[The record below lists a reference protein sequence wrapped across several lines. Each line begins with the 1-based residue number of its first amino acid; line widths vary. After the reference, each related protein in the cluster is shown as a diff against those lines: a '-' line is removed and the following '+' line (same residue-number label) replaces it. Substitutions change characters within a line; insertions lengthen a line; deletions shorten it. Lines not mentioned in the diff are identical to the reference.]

1 MKLKKLVL
9 QSLFVSLCMIP
20 SATLA
25 TEIDID
31 DTSDVHPHPNKI
43 QSNIKDYIILGWN
56 NTMKGDTEDATKDP
70 FLTVSSIV
78 GPHNKLTNARNAY
91 IVGRNNNIGTSTID
105 SNKVSVVGTYN
116 TLIGE
121 RSNVLGHNNKLM
133 QVNQATVLGNYNE
146 TRGDYTYILG
156 SDIETLDSNSV
167 ILGHRSASRE
177 FTSVSSATV
186 GSLEFN
192 GFAGATVQTVDGHYP
207 EDDTPMSSG
216 VVSIGAKDNERQL
229 IYVAAGQ
236 VNKNSTDAINGSQ
249 LYATNNVLN
258 NTATSV
264 SKLLGGNAALAS
276 DGTITYTNIGGT
288 NKDTVEDAIASN
300 VAAINNNTTKIENHE
315 TRITSVEKTVE
326 THTAE
331 IEENKEN
338 IAKNAGAI
346 EVNKDNI
353 TANTQSINE
362 LAQAQQQSM
371 DGIRHAI
378 NDVRKESRQG
388 DAMNA
393 ALAALKPLQYDPDEK
408 TQIMAGVGG
417 YKGEHAV
424 ALGLAHFFNDSL
436 MANIGGA
443 YTSGS
448 SMIWNA
454 GVTIKF
460 GSSHDKDD
468 EHRRTT
474 IEYTPDVVVKE
485 HIATLE
491 QEVAT
496 SKAEMA
502 ALRASSTAQINE
514 LQKQIEELKRLLTK

>member
-25 TEIDID
+25 TEINID
-31 DTSDVHPHPNKI
+31 DTSIGHPHPNSV
-43 QSNIKDYIILGWN
+43 QNNIKDYIILGWN
-56 NTMKGDTEDATKDP
+56 NTMKGDTEYATDEP
-70 FLTVSSIV
+70 FLAVSSIV

-186 GSLEFN
+186 GSLKFN
-192 GFAGATVQTVDGHYP
+192 GFAGATVQTVDGHFP
-207 EDDTPMSSG
+207 DADTPMSSG

-264 SKLLGGNAALAS
+264 SELLGGNAALAS
-276 DGTITYTNIGGT
+276 DGKITYTNIGGT

-300 VAAINNNTTKIENHE
+300 VAAINNNTTKIENNE

-331 IEENKEN
+331 IKENKEN
-338 IAKNAGAI
+338 IAKNT
-346 EVNKDNI
+346 E
-353 TANTQSINE
+353 
-362 LAQAQQQSM
+362 
-371 DGIRHAI
+371 AI

-460 GSSHDKDD
+460 GSSHDKND

>member
-9 QSLFVSLCMIP
+9 QSLFVSLCIIP

-25 TEIDID
+25 TEINID
-31 DTSDVHPHPNKI
+31 DTDIGHPHPNSV
-43 QSNIKDYIILGWN
+43 QNNIKDYIILGWS
-56 NTMKGDTEDATKDP
+56 NTMKGDTEDATDKP
-70 FLTVSSIV
+70 FNTVSSIV

-91 IVGRNNNIGTSTID
+91 IVGRNNNIGTSIID

-156 SDIETLDSNSV
+156 SDIETSDSNSV

-186 GSLEFN
+186 GSLKFN
-192 GFAGATVQTVDGHYP
+192 DFAGATVQTVDGHYP

-236 VNKNSTDAINGSQ
+236 VDQNSTDAINGSQ

-331 IEENKEN
+331 IKENKE
-338 IAKNAGAI
+338 
-346 EVNKDNI
+346 
-353 TANTQSINE
+353 
-362 LAQAQQQSM
+362 
-371 DGIRHAI
+371 AI

-448 SMIWNA
+448 SMMWNA

-468 EHRRTT
+468 EDRRTT

>member
-25 TEIDID
+25 TEINID
-31 DTSDVHPHPNKI
+31 DTDIGHPHPNSV
-43 QSNIKDYIILGWN
+43 QNNIKDYIILGWS
-56 NTMKGDTEDATKDP
+56 NTMKGDTEDATDKP
-70 FLTVSSIV
+70 FNTVSSIV

-91 IVGRNNNIGTSTID
+91 IVGRNNNIGTSIID

-156 SDIETLDSNSV
+156 SDIETSDSNSV

-186 GSLEFN
+186 GSLKFN
-192 GFAGATVQTVDGHYP
+192 GFAGATVQTVNGHY
-207 EDDTPMSSG
+207 ESDDPVSSG

-300 VAAINNNTTKIENHE
+300 VVAINNNTTKIENHE

-331 IEENKEN
+331 IKENKE
-338 IAKNAGAI
+338 
-346 EVNKDNI
+346 
-353 TANTQSINE
+353 
-362 LAQAQQQSM
+362 
-371 DGIRHAI
+371 AI

-436 MANIGGA
+436 MANVGGA

-460 GSSHDKDD
+460 GSSHDKED

>member
-25 TEIDID
+25 TEINID
-31 DTSDVHPHPNKI
+31 DTGIGHPHPNSV
-43 QSNIKDYIILGWN
+43 QDNIKDYIILGWN
-56 NTMKGDTEDATKDP
+56 NTMKGDTEDATDKP
-70 FLTVSSIV
+70 FNTVSSIV

-121 RSNVLGHNNKLM
+121 LSNVLGHNNKLM
-133 QVNQATVLGNYNE
+133 QVNQATVLGNYNN

-156 SDIETLDSNSV
+156 SDIETSDSNSV

-186 GSLEFN
+186 GSLKFN

-216 VVSIGAKDNERQL
+216 VVSIGAEKNERQL

-236 VNKNSTDAINGSQ
+236 VNQNSTDAINGSQ

-264 SKLLGGNAALAS
+264 STLLGGNAALAL

-300 VAAINNNTTKIENHE
+300 VAAINNNTTKIENNE

-331 IEENKEN
+331 IKENKEN
-338 IAKNAGAI
+338 IAKNA
-346 EVNKDNI
+346 E
-353 TANTQSINE
+353 
-362 LAQAQQQSM
+362 
-371 DGIRHAI
+371 AI

-448 SMIWNA
+448 SMMWNA

-468 EHRRTT
+468 EDRRTT

>member
-9 QSLFVSLCMIP
+9 QSLVVSLCMIP

-25 TEIDID
+25 TEINID
-31 DTSDVHPHPNKI
+31 DSGIGHPHPNSV
-43 QSNIKDYIILGWN
+43 QNNIKDYIILGWN

-78 GPHNKLTNARNAY
+78 GPHNKLNNALNTY
-91 IVGRNNNIGTSTID
+91 IVGRNNKIGTSTID

-156 SDIETLDSNSV
+156 SDIETSDSNSV

-186 GSLEFN
+186 GSLKFN

-236 VNKNSTDAINGSQ
+236 VDQNSTDAINGSQ

-331 IEENKEN
+331 IKENKEN
-338 IAKNAGAI
+338 IAKNA
-346 EVNKDNI
+346 E
-353 TANTQSINE
+353 
-362 LAQAQQQSM
+362 
-371 DGIRHAI
+371 AI

-448 SMIWNA
+448 SMMWNA

-468 EHRRTT
+468 EDRRTT

>member
-25 TEIDID
+25 TEINID
-31 DTSDVHPHPNKI
+31 DTDIGHPHPN
-43 QSNIKDYIILGWN
+43 SVENNIKDYIILGWS
-56 NTMKGDTEDATKDP
+56 NTMKGDTEDATDKP
-70 FLTVSSIV
+70 FNTVSSIV

-192 GFAGATVQTVDGHYP
+192 GFAGATVQTVNGHY
-207 EDDTPMSSG
+207 ESDDPVSSG

-300 VAAINNNTTKIENHE
+300 VVAINNNTTKIENHE

-331 IEENKEN
+331 IKENKE
-338 IAKNAGAI
+338 
-346 EVNKDNI
+346 
-353 TANTQSINE
+353 
-362 LAQAQQQSM
+362 
-371 DGIRHAI
+371 AI

-448 SMIWNA
+448 SMMWNA

-474 IEYTPDVVVKE
+474 IEYTQDVMVKE

>member
-25 TEIDID
+25 TEINID
-31 DTSDVHPHPNKI
+31 DTDIGHPHPNSV
-43 QSNIKDYIILGWN
+43 QNNIKDYIILGWS
-56 NTMKGDTEDATKDP
+56 NTMKGDTEDATDKP
-70 FLTVSSIV
+70 FNTVSSIV

-91 IVGRNNNIGTSTID
+91 IVGRNNNIGTSIID

-156 SDIETLDSNSV
+156 SDIETSDSNSV

-186 GSLEFN
+186 GSLKFN
-192 GFAGATVQTVDGHYP
+192 DFAGATVQTVDGHYP

-236 VNKNSTDAINGSQ
+236 VDQNSTDAINGSQ

-300 VAAINNNTTKIENHE
+300 VAAINNNTTKIENNE

-331 IEENKEN
+331 IKENKEN
-338 IAKNAGAI
+338 IAKNT
-346 EVNKDNI
+346 E
-353 TANTQSINE
+353 
-362 LAQAQQQSM
+362 
-371 DGIRHAI
+371 AI

-448 SMIWNA
+448 SMMWNA

>member
-31 DTSDVHPHPNKI
+31 DTDIGHPHPNSV
-43 QSNIKDYIILGWN
+43 QNNIKDYIILGWS

-78 GPHNKLTNARNAY
+78 GPHNKLNNASNAY
-91 IVGRNNNIGTSTID
+91 IVGRNNKIGTSTID

-156 SDIETLDSNSV
+156 SDIETSDSNSV

-186 GSLEFN
+186 GSLKFN

-236 VNKNSTDAINGSQ
+236 VDQNSTDAINGSQ

-331 IEENKEN
+331 IKENKEN
-338 IAKNAGAI
+338 IAKNA
-346 EVNKDNI
+346 E
-353 TANTQSINE
+353 
-362 LAQAQQQSM
+362 
-371 DGIRHAI
+371 AI

-448 SMIWNA
+448 SMMWNA

>member
-25 TEIDID
+25 TEINID
-31 DTSDVHPHPNKI
+31 DTDIGHPHPNSV
-43 QSNIKDYIILGWN
+43 QNNIKDYIILGWS
-56 NTMKGDTEDATKDP
+56 NTMKGDTEDATDKP
-70 FLTVSSIV
+70 FNTVSSIV
-78 GPHNKLTNARNAY
+78 GPHNKLTNTRNAY
-91 IVGRNNNIGTSTID
+91 IVGRNNNIGTSIID

-116 TLIGE
+116 TFIGE

-156 SDIETLDSNSV
+156 SDIETSDSNSV

-186 GSLEFN
+186 GSLKFN
-192 GFAGATVQTVDGHYP
+192 GFAGATVQTVNGHY
-207 EDDTPMSSG
+207 ESDDPVSSG

-300 VAAINNNTTKIENHE
+300 VVAINNNTTKIENHE

-331 IEENKEN
+331 IKENKE
-338 IAKNAGAI
+338 
-346 EVNKDNI
+346 
-353 TANTQSINE
+353 
-362 LAQAQQQSM
+362 
-371 DGIRHAI
+371 AI

-443 YTSGS
+443 DTSGS
-448 SMIWNA
+448 SISGKA
-454 GVTIKF
+454 GVPLKC
-460 GSSHDKDD
+460 GSSHDTDADD
-468 EHRRTT
+468 RRPTL
-474 IEYTPDVVVKE
+474 EYTPDVVVKE

>member
-1 MKLKKLVL
+1 MKLKKLAL
-9 QSLFVSLCMIP
+9 QSLVVSLCMIP

-25 TEIDID
+25 TEINID
-31 DTSDVHPHPNKI
+31 DSGIGHPHPNKI
-43 QSNIKDYIILGWN
+43 QSNIKDYIILGWR
-56 NTMKGDTEDATKDP
+56 NTMEGDTAKATENP

-105 SNKVSVVGTYN
+105 SNKVSVVGNYN
-116 TLIGE
+116 TLTGE
-121 RSNVLGHNNKLM
+121 LSNVLGHNNKLM

-192 GFAGATVQTVDGHYP
+192 GFAGATVRTVKGHY
-207 EDDTPMSSG
+207 ESDDPVSSG
-216 VVSIGAKDNERQL
+216 VVSIGAEENERQL

-264 SKLLGGNAALAS
+264 SELLGGNAALAS
-276 DGTITYTNIGGT
+276 DGKITYTNIGGT

-300 VAAINNNTTKIENHE
+300 VAAINNNTTKIENNE
-315 TRITSVEKTVE
+315 TRITSVKNTVE

-331 IEENKEN
+331 IKENKEN
-338 IAKNAGAI
+338 IAQNAEAI

-353 TANTQSINE
+353 AANTQSINE

-448 SMIWNA
+448 SMMWNA

>member
-25 TEIDID
+25 TEINID
-31 DTSDVHPHPNKI
+31 DTDIGHPHPNSV
-43 QSNIKDYIILGWN
+43 QNNIKDYIILGWS
-56 NTMKGDTEDATKDP
+56 NTMKGDTEDATDKP
-70 FLTVSSIV
+70 FNTVSSIV

-91 IVGRNNNIGTSTID
+91 IVGRNNNIGTSIID

-186 GSLEFN
+186 GSLKFN
-192 GFAGATVQTVDGHYP
+192 GFAGATVQTVDGHFP
-207 EDDTPMSSG
+207 DDDTPMSSG
-216 VVSIGAKDNERQL
+216 VVSIGAEENERQL

-264 SKLLGGNAALAS
+264 SELLGGNAALAS
-276 DGTITYTNIGGT
+276 DGKITYTNIGGT

-300 VAAINNNTTKIENHE
+300 VVAINNNTTKIENNE

-331 IEENKEN
+331 IKENKEN
-338 IAKNAGAI
+338 IAKNT
-346 EVNKDNI
+346 E
-353 TANTQSINE
+353 
-362 LAQAQQQSM
+362 
-371 DGIRHAI
+371 AI

-460 GSSHDKDD
+460 GSSHDKED

>member
-31 DTSDVHPHPNKI
+31 DTDIGHPHPNSV
-43 QSNIKDYIILGWN
+43 QNNIKDYIILGWN
-56 NTMKGDTEDATKDP
+56 NTMKGDTEDATDEP

-78 GPHNKLTNARNAY
+78 GPQNTLTNARNAY
-91 IVGRNNNIGTSTID
+91 IVGRKNNIGTSIID

-156 SDIETLDSNSV
+156 SDIETSDSNSV

-186 GSLEFN
+186 GSLKFN

-236 VNKNSTDAINGSQ
+236 VDQNSTDAINGSQ

-331 IEENKEN
+331 IKENKEN
-338 IAKNAGAI
+338 IAKNA
-346 EVNKDNI
+346 E
-353 TANTQSINE
+353 
-362 LAQAQQQSM
+362 
-371 DGIRHAI
+371 AI

>member
-25 TEIDID
+25 TEINID
-31 DTSDVHPHPNKI
+31 DTGIGHPHPNSV
-43 QSNIKDYIILGWN
+43 QDNVKDYIILGWH
-56 NTMKGDTEDATKDP
+56 NTMEGDTKEATDEP

-116 TLIGE
+116 TLTGE
-121 RSNVLGHNNKLM
+121 RSNVLGHYNELM
-133 QVNQATVLGNYNE
+133 QVNQATVLGNYNK

-156 SDIETLDSNSV
+156 SDIDTLDSNSV

-186 GSLEFN
+186 GSLKFN
-192 GFAGATVQTVDGHYP
+192 GFAGATVQTVDGHFP
-207 EDDTPMSSG
+207 DDDTPMSSG
-216 VVSIGAKDNERQL
+216 VVSIGAEENERQL

-264 SKLLGGNAALAS
+264 SELLGGNAALAS
-276 DGTITYTNIGGT
+276 DGKITYTNIGGT

-300 VAAINNNTTKIENHE
+300 VAAINNNTTKIENNE

-331 IEENKEN
+331 IKENKEN
-338 IAKNAGAI
+338 IAKNT
-346 EVNKDNI
+346 E
-353 TANTQSINE
+353 
-362 LAQAQQQSM
+362 
-371 DGIRHAI
+371 AI

-468 EHRRTT
+468 ENRRTT

>member
-25 TEIDID
+25 TEINID
-31 DTSDVHPHPNKI
+31 DTSIGHPHPNSV
-43 QSNIKDYIILGWN
+43 QNNIKDYIILGWN
-56 NTMKGDTEDATKDP
+56 NTMKGDTEYATDEP
-70 FLTVSSIV
+70 FLAVSSIV

-186 GSLEFN
+186 GSLKFN
-192 GFAGATVQTVDGHYP
+192 GFAGATVQTVDGHFP
-207 EDDTPMSSG
+207 DADTPMSSG

-264 SKLLGGNAALAS
+264 SELLGGNAALAS
-276 DGTITYTNIGGT
+276 DGKITYTNIGGT

-300 VAAINNNTTKIENHE
+300 VAAINNNTTKIENNE

-331 IEENKEN
+331 IKENKEN
-338 IAKNAGAI
+338 IAKNT
-346 EVNKDNI
+346 E
-353 TANTQSINE
+353 
-362 LAQAQQQSM
+362 
-371 DGIRHAI
+371 AI

-448 SMIWNA
+448 SMMWNA

-496 SKAEMA
+496 SKVEMA

>member
-25 TEIDID
+25 TEINID
-31 DTSDVHPHPNKI
+31 DTDIGHPHPNSV
-43 QSNIKDYIILGWN
+43 QNNIKDYIILGWS
-56 NTMKGDTEDATKDP
+56 NTMKGDTEDATDKP
-70 FLTVSSIV
+70 FNTVSSIV

-116 TLIGE
+116 KLTGE
-121 RSNVLGHNNKLM
+121 RSNVLGHYNELM
-133 QVNQATVLGNYNE
+133 QVNQATVLGNYNK

-156 SDIETLDSNSV
+156 SDIDTLDSNSV

-186 GSLEFN
+186 GSLKFN
-192 GFAGATVQTVDGHYP
+192 GFAGATVQTVDGHFP
-207 EDDTPMSSG
+207 DDDTPMSSG
-216 VVSIGAKDNERQL
+216 VVSIGAEENERQL

-264 SKLLGGNAALAS
+264 SELLGGNAALAS
-276 DGTITYTNIGGT
+276 DGKITYTNIGGT

-300 VAAINNNTTKIENHE
+300 VVAINNNTTKIENNE

-331 IEENKEN
+331 IKENKEN
-338 IAKNAGAI
+338 IAKNT
-346 EVNKDNI
+346 E
-353 TANTQSINE
+353 
-362 LAQAQQQSM
+362 
-371 DGIRHAI
+371 AI

-460 GSSHDKDD
+460 GSSHDKED

>member
-1 MKLKKLVL
+1 MKLKKLAL
-9 QSLFVSLCMIP
+9 QSLVVSLCMIP

-31 DTSDVHPHPNKI
+31 DTSVGHPHPNKI

-56 NTMKGDTEDATKDP
+56 NKMDGDTAKATENP

-116 TLIGE
+116 KLTGE
-121 RSNVLGHNNKLM
+121 RSNVLGHNNTLM
-133 QVNQATVLGNYNE
+133 QVNQATVLGNYND

-156 SDIETLDSNSV
+156 SDIETSDSNSV

-236 VNKNSTDAINGSQ
+236 VDQDSTDAINGSQ

-331 IEENKEN
+331 IKENKE
-338 IAKNAGAI
+338 
-346 EVNKDNI
+346 
-353 TANTQSINE
+353 
-362 LAQAQQQSM
+362 
-371 DGIRHAI
+371 AI

>member
-1 MKLKKLVL
+1 MKLKKLAL
-9 QSLFVSLCMIP
+9 QSLVVSLCMIP

-25 TEIDID
+25 TEINID
-31 DTSDVHPHPNKI
+31 DSGIGHPHPNKI
-43 QSNIKDYIILGWN
+43 QSNIKDYIILGWR
-56 NTMKGDTEDATKDP
+56 NTMEGDTAKATENP

-105 SNKVSVVGTYN
+105 SNKVSVVGNYN
-116 TLIGE
+116 TLTGE
-121 RSNVLGHNNKLM
+121 LSNVLGHNNKLM

-192 GFAGATVQTVDGHYP
+192 GFAGATVRTVKGHY
-207 EDDTPMSSG
+207 ESDDPVSSG
-216 VVSIGAKDNERQL
+216 VVSIGAEENERQL

-264 SKLLGGNAALAS
+264 SELLGGNAALAS
-276 DGTITYTNIGGT
+276 DGKITYTNIGGT

-300 VAAINNNTTKIENHE
+300 VAAINNNTTKIENNE

-331 IEENKEN
+331 IKENKEN
-338 IAKNAGAI
+338 IAKNT
-346 EVNKDNI
+346 E
-353 TANTQSINE
+353 
-362 LAQAQQQSM
+362 
-371 DGIRHAI
+371 AI

-460 GSSHDKDD
+460 GSSHDKED

>member
-31 DTSDVHPHPNKI
+31 DTSVGHPHPNKI

-56 NTMKGDTEDATKDP
+56 NKMDGDTAKATKNP

-78 GPHNKLTNARNAY
+78 GPHNELTNARNAY

-121 RSNVLGHNNKLM
+121 RSNVLGHNNELM
-133 QVNQATVLGNYNE
+133 QVNQATVLGNYNN

-186 GSLEFN
+186 GSLKFN
-192 GFAGATVQTVDGHYP
+192 GFAGATVQTVNGHY
-207 EDDTPMSSG
+207 ESDDPVSSG
-216 VVSIGAKDNERQL
+216 VVSIGAEKNERQL

-236 VNKNSTDAINGSQ
+236 VDKNSTDAINGSQ

-300 VAAINNNTTKIENHE
+300 VAAINNNTTKIENNE

-326 THTAE
+326 THMAE
-331 IEENKEN
+331 IKENKEN
-338 IAKNAGAI
+338 IAKNAEAI
-346 EVNKDNI
+346 KVNKDNI
-353 TANTQSINE
+353 AANTQS
-362 LAQAQQQSM
+362 
-371 DGIRHAI
+371 I

-424 ALGLAHFFNDSL
+424 AFGLAHFFNDSL

-448 SMIWNA
+448 SMMWNA

>member
-25 TEIDID
+25 TEIDSD
-31 DTSDVHPHPNKI
+31 DTNIGHPHPNSV
-43 QSNIKDYIILGWN
+43 QNNIKDYIILGWN
-56 NTMKGDTEDATKDP
+56 NKMDGDTEEATDEP

-78 GPHNKLTNARNAY
+78 GPQNTLTNARNAY
-91 IVGRNNNIGTSTID
+91 IVGRNNNIGTSRID

-116 TLIGE
+116 TLTGE
-121 RSNVLGHNNKLM
+121 RSNVLGHYNELM
-133 QVNQATVLGNYNE
+133 QVNQATVLGNYNK

-156 SDIETLDSNSV
+156 SDIDTLDSNSV

-186 GSLEFN
+186 GSLKFN
-192 GFAGATVQTVDGHYP
+192 DFAGAKVQTVDGHYP

-236 VNKNSTDAINGSQ
+236 VDQNSTDAINGSQ

-276 DGTITYTNIGGT
+276 DGKITYTNIGGT

-300 VAAINNNTTKIENHE
+300 VAAINNNTTKIENNE

-331 IEENKEN
+331 IKENKEN
-338 IAKNAGAI
+338 IAKNA
-346 EVNKDNI
+346 E
-353 TANTQSINE
+353 
-362 LAQAQQQSM
+362 
-371 DGIRHAI
+371 AI

>member
-25 TEIDID
+25 TEINID
-31 DTSDVHPHPNKI
+31 DTDIGHPHPNSV
-43 QSNIKDYIILGWN
+43 QNNIKDYIILGWS
-56 NTMKGDTEDATKDP
+56 NTMKGDTEDATDKP
-70 FLTVSSIV
+70 FNTVSSIV

-91 IVGRNNNIGTSTID
+91 IVGRNNNIGTSIID

-156 SDIETLDSNSV
+156 SDIETSDSNSV

-186 GSLEFN
+186 GSLKFN
-192 GFAGATVQTVDGHYP
+192 DFSGATVQTVDGHYP

-236 VNKNSTDAINGSQ
+236 VDQNSTDAINGSQ

-331 IEENKEN
+331 IKENKE
-338 IAKNAGAI
+338 
-346 EVNKDNI
+346 
-353 TANTQSINE
+353 
-362 LAQAQQQSM
+362 
-371 DGIRHAI
+371 AI

-448 SMIWNA
+448 SMMWNA

-468 EHRRTT
+468 EDRRTT

>member
-25 TEIDID
+25 TEINID
-31 DTSDVHPHPNKI
+31 DTSIGHPHPNSV
-43 QSNIKDYIILGWN
+43 QNNIKDYIILGWN
-56 NTMKGDTEDATKDP
+56 NTMKGDTEYATDEP
-70 FLTVSSIV
+70 FLAVSSIV

-186 GSLEFN
+186 GSLKFN
-192 GFAGATVQTVDGHYP
+192 GFAGATVQTVDGHFP
-207 EDDTPMSSG
+207 DADTPMSSG

-264 SKLLGGNAALAS
+264 SELLGGNAALAS
-276 DGTITYTNIGGT
+276 DGKITYTNIGGT

-300 VAAINNNTTKIENHE
+300 VAAINNNTTKIENNE

-331 IEENKEN
+331 IKENKEN
-338 IAKNAGAI
+338 IAKNT
-346 EVNKDNI
+346 E
-353 TANTQSINE
+353 
-362 LAQAQQQSM
+362 
-371 DGIRHAI
+371 AI

-448 SMIWNA
+448 SMMWNA